1 MNPSFKLLLVLI
13 IALEVSFTR
22 HLTINLV
29 LVAVAIIYL
38 LTKRIRPRLFGWL
51 FLMPLFPAVAVFI
64 TIAWFSPG
72 HDYFYAWVLFSRIY
86 VYVFTGAAI
95 TQTTSP
101 LELTRS
107 LEQNLHLPSKFAYGT
122 LAAVNL
128 IPRIKMAVKRF
139 ARLVKCGASIC
150 LGGHQR
156 FISRQSCMPSPGRTN
171 WRRLWNHT
179 ATLRI
184 ARGPAFI
191 RLH

>member
-86 VYVFTGAAI
+86 VYVLSLI
-95 TQTTSP
+95 HISEP
-101 LELTRS
+101 TR
-107 LEQNLHLPSKFAYGT
+107 H
-122 LAAVNL
+122 
-128 IPRIKMAVKRF
+128 
-139 ARLVKCGASIC
+139 
-150 LGGHQR
+150 
-156 FISRQSCMPSPGRTN
+156 
-171 WRRLWNHT
+171 
-179 ATLRI
+179 
-184 ARGPAFI
+184 
-191 RLH
+191 

>member
-107 LEQNLHLPSKFAYGT
+107 LEQNLHLAQIVLKNILSVLCQR
-122 LAAVNL
+122 LA
-128 IPRIKMAVKRF
+128 R
-139 ARLVKCGASIC
+139 
-150 LGGHQR
+150 
-156 FISRQSCMPSPGRTN
+156 
-171 WRRLWNHT
+171 
-179 ATLRI
+179 ATGVLKKE
-184 ARGPAFI
+184 
-191 RLH
+191 